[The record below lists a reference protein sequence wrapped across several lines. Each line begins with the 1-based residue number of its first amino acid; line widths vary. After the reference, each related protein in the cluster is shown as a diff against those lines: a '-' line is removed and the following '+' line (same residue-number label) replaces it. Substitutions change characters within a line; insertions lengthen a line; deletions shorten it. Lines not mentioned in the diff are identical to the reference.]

1 MLYGI
6 SKFKNKVAVF
16 LLLSVPVVIPQ
27 QVIQVVKDN
36 MRSIDTHRIHAV
48 RTNLKEVFPYCI
60 NSDVFGN
67 FIKLCNGIIFDILAI
82 SFRKPYQEFGNPVHY
97 LWGSVGNTQG
107 GLHHNIGLGSP
118 IICRCPFA
126 GTGELGVPVI
136 CFLLRLLSGNIQ
148 ALQAPFAISAVI
160 CVLSL
165 YDVLI
170 EQVSGSEQANNKP
183 SGKIFFAVC
192 DPAGIRYAAGY
203 NSVERIKELLIIQE
217 FIHDF

>member
-1 MLYGI
+1 
-6 SKFKNKVAVF
+6 
-16 LLLSVPVVIPQ
+16 
-27 QVIQVVKDN
+27 
-36 MRSIDTHRIHAV
+36 MRSIDTHRIHTV

-107 GLHHNIGLGSP
+107 GLHHNIGL
-118 IICRCPFA
+118 CRCLFFVR
-126 GTGELGVPVI
+126 TGELGVPVI

-183 SGKIFFAVC
+183 SGKIRSIKSLWKMG
-192 DPAGIRYAAGY
+192 DAASEDKKRSDACHICTG
-203 NSVERIKELLIIQE
+203 RCHFCRRL
-217 FIHDF
+217 F